1 MKYEIAQEIGGGSQ
15 WSTSGA
21 ELHCRVSG
29 RGRQLSVNRKS
40 VPRLAMKYAI
50 GEVLFLRVRFGM
62 TLRLRA
68 FKPYTAA
75 ESPSEVSHEACNR

>member
-1 MKYEIAQEIGGGSQ
+1 
-15 WSTSGA
+15 
-21 ELHCRVSG
+21 
-29 RGRQLSVNRKS
+29 
-40 VPRLAMKYAI
+40 MKYAI